1 MAHNRIA
8 SFCSIFIFV
17 DVTKIAFPIDCF
29 EMSESVFFLVKMNWN
44 AKKCELEGGE
54 SKGDKSLRW
63 IHNEVPIH
71 GEMNWLI
78 SYRQN
83 IVVDFTSV
91 FLLIEMSG
99 IGRWRALHNKHT
111 KNKNPKRINLV
122 LFIYVLERSC
132 WSNEYILISNFFFRN
147 HSEGKERER
156 EEKSTKLF
164 LIIWKSELQNA
175 MWCNVRKLFCI
186 SFAVLRLW
194 PMTTKFAG
202 WNRFG
207 PIFICILMGRNEEG
221 VVYHWDR

>member
-1 MAHNRIA
+1 
-8 SFCSIFIFV
+8 
-17 DVTKIAFPIDCF
+17 
-29 EMSESVFFLVKMNWN
+29 MSESVFFLVKMNWN

-78 SYRQN
+78 LYRQN

-91 FLLIEMSG
+91 FLLMEMSDV
-99 IGRWRALHNKHT
+99 GRWRALHNKHT

-207 PIFICILMGRNEEG
+207 PIFICILMRRNEEG